1 MKIPRDISGKDL
13 SSKLKF
19 FEYKITRQ
27 SGSHM
32 RLTTQ
37 QKGTHHITIP
47 NHDSLRIGTRS
58 AILTDVS
65 EHFQIEKQKLVNMLF
80 K

>member
-13 SSKLKF
+13 SGKLENF
-19 FEYKITRQ
+19 GYKITRQ

-37 QKGTHHITIP
+37 QKKTHHITIP
-47 NHDSLRIGTRS
+47 NHDSLRIGTIS

-65 EHFQIEKQKLVNMLF
+65 EHFQIEKQKLIIILF

>member
-1 MKIPRDISGKDL
+1 MKIPRDISGKYL
-13 SSKLKF
+13 SGKLVHF
-19 FEYKITRQ
+19 GYKITRQ

-37 QKGTHHITIP
+37 QNGTHHITIP
-47 NHDSLRIGTRS
+47 NHDYLRIGTIS

-65 EHFQIEKQKLVNMLF
+65 GHLQIEKQKLIIMLF
-80 K
+80 D

>member
-13 SSKLKF
+13 SGKLKI

-37 QKGTHHITIP
+37 QKGTHNITIP
-47 NHDSLRIGTRS
+47 NHNSLRIGTIS
-58 AILTDVS
+58 AILTDIS
-65 EHFQIEKQKLVNMLF
+65 EHFQIEKQKLVSMLF